1 MSNDSSAHPHPE
13 PPMSHDKRLLLV
25 AVLVLAG
32 FVSATL
38 TAATASVGSD
48 DFRAGE
54 VYRGDFPDPSVLRV
68 GSTYYAYA
76 TNTGG
81 KLLPAMT
88 SSDLG
93 TWRAR
98 YSETGRWW
106 ENDALA
112 QAPGWAKQHRSQG
125 RWRVSTWAPSVARV
139 RGGYVAA
146 YVAPVALRPRK
157 MCIGL
162 AYASNPLGP
171 FVDRSTRP
179 LVCPRDQGAIDP
191 DISYRDT
198 SGNPYLIWKHEGVPG
213 GEPTRI
219 WSRRMNRAAITFA
232 PGSRAVNLLT
242 TQLRWEGHVIE
253 NPSMVR
259 VGGRTYLFYS
269 ANRYTTAAYATGYAI
284 CAGPAGPCRRASRDP
299 LLATGGSVSGPGGP
313 AAFLD
318 SAGGL
323 RLAYAAWDIGR
334 VGYPPSTACR
344 TTPQGCNQRRLH
356 IATLAVLADG
366 RLSVADRG

>member
-1 MSNDSSAHPHPE
+1 MPHP
-13 PPMSHDKRLLLV
+13 RRTATLV
-25 AVLVLAG
+25 ALLALAAL
-32 FVSATL
+32 VSATV

-88 SSDLG
+88 STDLG

-98 YSETGRWW
+98 YSTTGRWW

-112 QAPGWAKQHRSQG
+112 AAPRWAKSHRARG
-125 RWRVSTWAPSVARV
+125 VWRVSTWAPSVARV
-139 RGGYVAA
+139 QSGYVAA
-146 YVAPVALRPRK
+146 YVAPVSVTPRK
-157 MCIGL
+157 MCVSL
-162 AYASNPLGP
+162 AYATNPLGP

-191 DISYRDT
+191 DISYRDS
-198 SGNPYLIWKHEGVPG
+198 SGNPYLVWKNEGVPRH
-213 GEPTRI
+213 EPTRI
-219 WSRRMNRAAITFA
+219 WSRMMNRTATAFA
-232 PGSRAVNLLT
+232 PGSRARNLLT
-242 TQLRWEGHVIE
+242 TAAAWEGNVIE

-259 VGGRTYLFYS
+259 AGGRTYLFYS
-269 ANRYTTAAYATGYAI
+269 ANRYTTAAYATGYAV
-284 CAGPAGPCRRASRDP
+284 CAGPSGPCRRMSRAP
-299 LLATGGSVSGPGGP
+299 LLATGGSVAGPGGP
-313 AAFLD
+313 AGFVDA
-318 SAGGL
+318 AGGL

-334 VGYPPSTACR
+334 VGYPTSTACR
-344 TTPQGCNQRRLH
+344 ATAQGCNQRRLH
-356 IATLAVLADG
+356 VATLSVLADG
-366 RLSVADRG
+366 RLAVADRG